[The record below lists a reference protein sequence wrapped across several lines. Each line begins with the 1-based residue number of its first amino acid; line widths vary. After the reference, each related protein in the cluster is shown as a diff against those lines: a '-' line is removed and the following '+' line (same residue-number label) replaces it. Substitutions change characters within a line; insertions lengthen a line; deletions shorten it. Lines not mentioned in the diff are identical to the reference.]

1 MHKIAEAGVASHWL
15 YKTSDADL
23 NELHQKTHQWL
34 QSLLELQTTSGTA
47 VEFLEHLKVDLF
59 PDEVYVFTPKG
70 KIMALPRGATAVDFA
85 YFVHT
90 DIGNGCVAC
99 RIDRNLAPLSTVL
112 QSGQSVEI
120 VTAPRARPNP
130 TWLSFVVTAKA
141 RTNIRHFLK
150 SQQRSESIELGRRLL
165 DKALVSAQT
174 SLKGLDPR
182 LVEQF
187 LAETRRPSLDAIFE
201 EIGLGNRV
209 AALTARRLTGG
220 QEGPGTTETTPLVIR
235 GTEGIALSYAKCCH
249 PIPGDVIVGHISAG
263 RGVVVHRSN
272 CNNMTEILDDPEK
285 STPLRWA
292 EETRGEF
299 GCELL
304 VELENRKGVI
314 AAVAN
319 AISALDVNI
328 EKITMEERDA
338 ELSQV
343 RLIVAVADRVA
354 LARVIRRLRTVKSVI
369 RVTRVR
375 H

>member
-1 MHKIAEAGVASHWL
+1 MCS
-15 YKTSDADL
+15 SDL
-23 NELHQKTHQWL
+23 QWV
-34 QSLLELQTTSGTA
+34 QGLLEMQQRAGNSL
-47 VEFLEHLKVDLF
+47 EFIENMKIDLF

-70 KIMALPRGATAVDFA
+70 AILALPTGATAVDFA
-85 YFVHT
+85 YAVHT
-90 DIGNGCVAC
+90 DIGNSCVAC

-130 TWLSFVVTAKA
+130 TWLNFVVTAKA
-141 RTNIRHFLK
+141 RANIRHVLK

-165 DKALVSAQT
+165 DKALIPLGA
-174 SLKGLDPR
+174 SLGALEPR
-182 LVEQF
+182 VVEQF
-187 LAETRRPSLDAIFE
+187 LAETRRASLELIFE

-209 AALTARRLTGG
+209 ATLTARRLVDGDDTRSTP
-220 QEGPGTTETTPLVIR
+220 ESRPLVIR

-249 PIPGDVIVGHISAG
+249 PIPGDAIVGHISAG

-272 CNNMTEILDDPEK
+272 CNNMAEIVSDPEK
-285 STPLRWA
+285 TTPLRWA
-292 EETRGEF
+292 EETRGDF

-314 AAVAN
+314 AAIAN
-319 AISALDVNI
+319 CISGLDVNI

-343 RLIVAVADRVA
+343 RLIVAVPDRLA
-354 LARVIRRLRTVKSVI
+354 LARVIRRLRTVTSVL
-369 RVTRVR
+369 RVTRAR